1 MIVLEMK
8 AILKQDQQSAIDDAI
23 RTVQFIRNKALRLWM
38 DGNRKDKI
46 AVGGRRFYNP
56 QAQPTKIDKYAL
68 NKYCAVLA
76 SEFVFAKE
84 LNSTARQASAERA
97 WSAIARFYD
106 NCKRKIKGK
115 KGYPKFQKNNR
126 SVEYKQSGWK
136 LSEDKKKIT
145 FTDKKS
151 IGTVKLKGTRDL
163 NFYPVDQIKRVRIV
177 RRADGYYIQ
186 FCISVNIRDYAQP
199 LEPTKHCTGI
209 DVGLKVFY
217 ADSDGKTVSIPQYYR
232 KAQKSLNRLN
242 RRKSKKFTKG
252 QKQSSNYRKARKKY
266 ALKHLR
272 VSRQRRGF
280 VEREALRVIQSNDL
294 IAYEDLNVKGMVKS
308 QRLAKSIND
317 AAWSTFRQWLEYFG
331 FKYGKVT
338 VAVAPNNTSQ
348 NCSNCGE
355 KVKKSL
361 STRTHICPHCGYVED
376 RDINAAINILN
387 RGLSTVG
394 HTGSKAWGD
403 LPSGSVGEILLG
415 DGESV
420 NQESPVT
427 ASA

>member
-8 AILKQDQQSAIDDAI
+8 GIAQQYQYDAIDEAI
-23 RTVQFIRNKALRLWM
+23 KTVQFIRNKALRLWM
-38 DGNRKDKI
+38 DASQEDN
-46 AVGGRRFYNP
+46 
-56 QAQPTKIDKYAL
+56 IDKYAL

-76 SEFVFAKE
+76 KEFVFAKE

-97 WSAIARFYD
+97 WVAISRFYD
-106 NCKRKIKGK
+106 NCQKKIKGK

-145 FTDKKS
+145 LTDKKG
-151 IGTVKLKGTRDL
+151 IGTIKLKGTRDL
-163 NFYPVDQIKRVRIV
+163 NFYPIDQIKRVRLV
-177 RRADGYYIQ
+177 RRADGYYVQ
-186 FCISVNIRDYAQP
+186 FWIKVDIREYRKP
-199 LEPTKHCTGI
+199 LEATKHCTGI
-209 DVGLKVFY
+209 DVGLKYFY
-217 ADSDGKTVSIPQYYR
+217 ADSDGKTVEIPQFYR
-232 KAQKSLNRLN
+232 KAQKALNRLN
-242 RRKSKKFTKG
+242 RRKSKKFVRG
-252 QKQSSNYRKARKKY
+252 QKQSNNYKKARKRY

-272 VSRQRRGF
+272 VSRQRKGF
-280 VEREALRVIQSNDL
+280 AQEKALRVIQSNDL
-294 IAYEDLNVKGMVKS
+294 VAYEDLNVKGMVKN

-338 VAVAPNNTSQ
+338 VAVPPHNTSQ

-355 KVKKSL
+355 TVKKSL

-394 HTGSKAWGD
+394 HTGAKAWGD
-403 LPSGSVGEILLG
+403 LPSGLVGDILLG

-420 NQESPVT
+420 N
-427 ASA
+427 